1 MGGIFLVFVEG
12 VGLVVHLFWK
22 DFREKQ
28 QLEVKWSESRLCRYA
43 SRYFLCSHL
52 YSILLVVFEY
62 SIFYYLVRAVRATIY
77 FVQTSCLLIHC
88 VLVFIL
94 FFLNAIDSIWKKS
107 ICGSIF
113 EFDVWNHALVCVQIL
128 FRIIPLI
135 LAHGSTLETR
145 LSLCPL
151 AGIFCLLPRFL
162 LCFYP
167 YSLFHFLYDL
177 RAPIC
182 ISGCVL
188 GGSFTLAVSERV
200 EVDSLQ
206 HLLARYC
213 PLMSPLRS
221 TTATSFSPDGK
232 TLASTHGDHTVKIID
247 CHIGSCLK
255 VLTGH

>member
-28 QLEVKWSESRLCRYA
+28 QLEVKWSELRLCRYA

-88 VLVFIL
+88 VLVFFFF

-113 EFDVWNHALVCVQIL
+113 EFDAWNHALACVQII
-128 FRIIPLI
+128 FRIVPLI
-135 LAHGSTLETR
+135 LAHRSTLETS
-145 LSLCPL
+145 LSSCSLV
-151 AGIFCLLPRFL
+151 GTFCLFPGFL

-167 YSLFHFLYDL
+167 YSLFHFSNDL
-177 RAPIC
+177 LVPIC

-188 GGSFTLAVSERV
+188 GRSFTLA
-200 EVDSLQ
+200 
-206 HLLARYC
+206 
-213 PLMSPLRS
+213 
-221 TTATSFSPDGK
+221 GK
-232 TLASTHGDHTVKIID
+232 TL
-247 CHIGSCLK
+247 IGW
-255 VLTGH
+255 